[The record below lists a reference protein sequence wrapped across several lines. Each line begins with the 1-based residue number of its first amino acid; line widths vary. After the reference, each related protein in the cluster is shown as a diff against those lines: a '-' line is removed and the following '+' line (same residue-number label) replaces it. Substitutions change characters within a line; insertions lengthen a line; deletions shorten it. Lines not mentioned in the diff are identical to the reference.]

1 MNRRMKRPIFFIYF
15 ASMSLAGFAQ
25 PMMLKSKSA
34 DIVVKA
40 NGKPTKLVVKPK
52 GEQQAIFEAK
62 MHLPVALQPNMISS
76 VNAIGKSFL
85 GTPYVY
91 FTLDSNHRAK
101 TRLKPM
107 SKEVLVVN
115 LKQLDCVTFV
125 ENTVALAQTRLDKNN
140 SFENYKKKLQ
150 EIRYRKGVVDYAA
163 RHHYFTD
170 WMFEQ
175 AQKGL
180 LKDIT
185 QDLGGEPYQKTVT
198 IMTYKKDTAYG
209 NMADPKTFET
219 IRQVEDAINKRPHF
233 YIPEAKIPAL
243 ENKLLDGDIV
253 AITTHEKRIEI
264 AHVGFIVKRNG
275 RAHLMHASSVKKQV
289 MITEEPMADYLMK
302 NKGQSGVMIAR
313 LQ

>member
-1 MNRRMKRPIFFIYF
+1 
-15 ASMSLAGFAQ
+15 
-25 PMMLKSKSA
+25 MLKSKSA
-34 DIVVKA
+34 DIM
-40 NGKPTKLVVKPK
+40 VKPSDK
-52 GEQQAIFEAK
+52 HSKIVTKPKNAHQQIFETK
-62 MHLPVALQPNMISS
+62 MQLPLALQPNIVSS
-76 VNAIGKSFL
+76 VVTIGKSFL

-91 FTLDSNHRAK
+91 FTLDSNHRTK

-125 ENTVALAQTRLDKNN
+125 ENTVALSQTRLDKNN
-140 SFENYKKKLQ
+140 SFEHYKQKLQ
-150 EIRYRKGVVDYAA
+150 KIRYRNGVVDYAA

-175 AQKGL
+175 EQKGL

-185 QDLGGEPYQKTVT
+185 KDLGGEPYLKTVT

-209 NMADPKTFET
+209 NMADPKTFEA
-219 IRQVEDAINKRPHF
+219 IRQVEAAINKRPHF
-233 YIPEAKIPAL
+233 YIPEDKISAI

-289 MITEEPMADYLMK
+289 VITEEPMADYLMK

>member
-1 MNRRMKRPIFFIYF
+1 MKRTLFFCCFLI
-15 ASMSLAGFAQ
+15 SNLDGFAQ
-25 PMMLKSKSA
+25 QLMLKSKSA
-34 DIVVKA
+34 DIM
-40 NGKPTKLVVKPK
+40 VKPSDK
-52 GEQQAIFEAK
+52 PSKIVEKPKNAHQQIFETK
-62 MHLPVALQPNMISS
+62 MQLPLALQPNIVSS
-76 VNAIGKSFL
+76 VVTIGKSFL

-91 FTLDSNHRAK
+91 FTLDSNHRSK

-125 ENTVALAQTRLDKNN
+125 ENTVALSQTRLDKNN

-150 EIRYRKGVVDYAA
+150 NIRYRSGIVNYAA

-175 AQKGL
+175 EQNGL
-180 LKDIT
+180 LKNIT
-185 QDLGGEPYQKTVT
+185 KDLGGEPYPKTVT
-198 IMTYKKDTAYG
+198 IMTYKKDTSYG
-209 NMADPKTFET
+209 NMADPKTFEA
-219 IRQVEDAINKRPHF
+219 IRQVEAAINKRPHF
-233 YIPEAKIPAL
+233 YIPEEKIAAL

-264 AHVGFIVKRNG
+264 AHVGFVVKRNG

-289 MITEEPMADYLMK
+289 VITEEPMVDYLMK
-302 NKGQSGVMIAR
+302 NKGQSGIMIAR

>member
-1 MNRRMKRPIFFIYF
+1 
-15 ASMSLAGFAQ
+15 
-25 PMMLKSKSA
+25 MLKAKSA
-34 DIVVKA
+34 DIIV
-40 NGKPTKLVVKPK
+40 KPTDKPSKLVVKPK
-52 GEQQAIFEAK
+52 SVHQQIFETK
-62 MHLPVALQPNMISS
+62 MHMQLPLNPNIVSS
-76 VNAIGKSFL
+76 VVTIGKSFL

-91 FTLDSNHRAK
+91 FTLDSNHRSK
-101 TRLKPM
+101 TILKPM

-125 ENTVALAQTRLDKNN
+125 ENMVALSQTRLDKNN

-150 EIRYRKGVVDYAA
+150 NLRYRNGVVDYAA

-175 AQKGL
+175 EQKGL

-185 QDLGGEPYQKTVT
+185 KDLGGEPYPKTVT
-198 IMTYKKDTAYG
+198 LMTYKKDTAYG
-209 NMADPKTFET
+209 NMADPKTFEA
-219 IRQVEDAINKRPHF
+219 IRQVEAAINKRPHF
-233 YIPEAKIPAL
+233 YIPEAKIPAI

-289 MITEEPMADYLMK
+289 VITEEPMADYLMK

-313 LQ
+313 LH

>member
-1 MNRRMKRPIFFIYF
+1 MLFCCFL
-15 ASMSLAGFAQ
+15 SLGWNGSAQ
-25 PMMLKSKSA
+25 QLMLKSS
-34 DIVVKA
+34 DIMI
-40 NGKPTKLVVKPK
+40 KPSDKPSQSIVKPK
-52 GEQQAIFEAK
+52 SAHQQIFETK
-62 MHLPVALQPNMISS
+62 MQLPLPIQPNIVSS
-76 VNAIGKSFL
+76 VVAIGKSFL

-91 FTLDSNHRAK
+91 FTLDSNHRTK

-125 ENTVALAQTRLDKNN
+125 ENTVALSQTRLDKNN

-150 EIRYRKGVVDYAA
+150 DIRYRNSIVDYAA

-175 AQKGL
+175 ERKGL

-185 QDLGGEPYQKTVT
+185 KDLGGEPYQKTVT
-198 IMTYKKDTAYG
+198 IMTHKKDTAYG
-209 NMADPKTFET
+209 NMADPKTFEA
-219 IRQVEDAINKRPHF
+219 IRQVEAAINKRPHF
-233 YIPEAKIPAL
+233 YIPEDKIPAI

-264 AHVGFIVKRNG
+264 AHVGFVVKRNG

-289 MITEEPMADYLMK
+289 VITEEPMADYLMK
-302 NKGQSGVMIAR
+302 NKGQSGIMIAR

>member
-1 MNRRMKRPIFFIYF
+1 MMKRTLFFCCF
-15 ASMSLAGFAQ
+15 LSLGWNGSAQ
-25 PMMLKSKSA
+25 QLMLKSKSA
-34 DIVVKA
+34 DIM
-40 NGKPTKLVVKPK
+40 VKPSDK
-52 GEQQAIFEAK
+52 PSKIVAKPKTAHQQIFETK
-62 MHLPVALQPNMISS
+62 MQLPLPLQPNIVSS

-91 FTLDSNHRAK
+91 FTLDSNHRTK

-125 ENTVALAQTRLDKNN
+125 ENTVALSQTRLDKNN
-140 SFENYKKKLQ
+140 SFENYKQKLQ
-150 EIRYRKGVVDYAA
+150 KIRYRNGVVDYAA

-175 AQKGL
+175 EQKGL

-185 QDLGGEPYQKTVT
+185 KDLGGEPYQKTVT
-198 IMTYKKDTAYG
+198 IMTHKKDTAYG
-209 NMADPKTFET
+209 NMADPKTFEA
-219 IRQVEDAINKRPHF
+219 IRQVEAAINKRPHF
-233 YIPEAKIPAL
+233 YIPEEKIPAI

-289 MITEEPMADYLMK
+289 VITEEPMADYLMK